1 FLILSTHKISEAR
14 LAQGSLQKKVLEAI
28 KYFFNEA
35 TWDFSPI
42 GISLQAMD
50 NSHVSLVSVNLRSD
64 GFNKHRY
71 DRNISMGM
79 NLGSMFKILKCAA
92 NIDIITVKA
101 QDEAD
106 SNTFFFE
113 VPRILI
119 GKILSLRI
127 REKISKILQ
136 VTFIHKLVTES
147 TREEAILDLI
157 SASEVLDGKER
168 NEKWSK
174 IIKGIVPSF
183 VLPS

>member
-1 FLILSTHKISEAR
+1 MGCLFSGYRNTHKICEAR

-71 DRNISMGM
+71 DRNISMSM

-106 SNTFFFE
+106 SNTFFLR
-113 VPRILI
+113 VPSA
-119 GKILSLRI
+119 LS
-127 REKISKILQ
+127 K
-136 VTFIHKLVTES
+136 
-147 TREEAILDLI
+147 DLI
-157 SASEVLDGKER
+157 CVKPNISGLADFGVSD
-168 NEKWSK
+168 
-174 IIKGIVPSF
+174 
-183 VLPS
+183 

>member
-1 FLILSTHKISEAR
+1 MDRCYIFYHVCERSINKLKPILTYPRASISQDCLFDLEVLSEESETLENIDTDGIIEEFAQGKWMCKFTHKISEAR

-50 NSHVSLVSVNLRSD
+50 NSHVSLVSVNLQSD

-92 NIDIITVKA
+92 NLDIITVKA

-113 VPRILI
+113 VP
-119 GKILSLRI
+119 
-127 REKISKILQ
+127 SKC
-136 VTFIHKLVTES
+136 ECS
-147 TREEAILDLI
+147 
-157 SASEVLDGKER
+157 
-168 NEKWSK
+168 
-174 IIKGIVPSF
+174 
-183 VLPS
+183 